1 MLDLLISYMNLF
13 IISLSYIIKRLTFQP
28 PNPPGYVIHKNTKNN
43 KEEIFFLVQSK
54 KQNRYEKKQFNGINI
69 EYINLFN
76 KIKIKA
82 ELLLIKPHKHFPIC
96 IIYCHGNCGDIGYA
110 LYDCYLLAKNTNCIV
125 LSFEFPSYGI
135 LKDLPFSEINTYKSI
150 QIAYIYANKFL
161 NINAKNIILYGFS
174 LGTGIAFDLACKK
187 KFPIG
192 GLILQSPYLSIFR
205 VVYDGKKSPFFDI
218 FKNCDKA
225 HKLKALTLFIHGN
238 KDKIV
243 PYVHGRI
250 LAKIIPSKYL
260 YDFLTINGGDHL
272 DLFVKDDETIF
283 NKIKEFI
290 GFLCSI
296 NLDNFIKNELKLDN
310 YTDFYDPSNRI
321 EKIRNNKVYRSISIK
336 NISNTNEENLIEET
350 KSQSTL
356 NKNFEVNTVIKC
368 KSLKKHEKKSKSNLE
383 EAENRNETCVNLKE
397 NDFGSLNMDNNSSH
411 DSLSEQQSNNA
422 NMNTKINN
430 KSDKKKNFQK
440 FEIEKNNKSFS
451 VFNKPVKYYNE
462 EI

>member
-250 LAKIIPSKYL
+250 LAKIIPSGYSSRTTEKESANSPE
-260 YDFLTINGGDHL
+260 LTEPYWEPTAIATPVRFATL
-272 DLFVKDDETIF
+272 ARPRLISFTPAVPPVIA
-283 NKIKEFI
+283 
-290 GFLCSI
+290 SI
-296 NLDNFIKNELKLDN
+296 N
-310 YTDFYDPSNRI
+310 TGAAR
-321 EKIRNNKVYRSISIK
+321 
-336 NISNTNEENLIEET
+336 
-350 KSQSTL
+350 
-356 NKNFEVNTVIKC
+356 VIFPTQIPTCTASGFTGVRQLCRKC
-368 KSLKKHEKKSKSNLE
+368 
-383 EAENRNETCVNLKE
+383 T
-397 NDFGSLNMDNNSSH
+397 SS
-411 DSLSEQQSNNA
+411 
-422 NMNTKINN
+422 
-430 KSDKKKNFQK
+430 
-440 FEIEKNNKSFS
+440 
-451 VFNKPVKYYNE
+451 KPVLRFPSPPCIAYR
-462 EI
+462 I